1 LEHWDEFIWWIEV
14 VVPKNV
20 ITLWA
25 LLLSVTVSDSNEV
38 QNVVLAVRNHLVGDL
53 DEKACHSLVSV
64 VVSGDG
70 VNHLDAVHQS
80 WENFLDSLWVSRLKR
95 FNELFESL
103 EVLDV
108 IFSLVQGLSDSEL
121 NTSPL

>member
-1 LEHWDEFIWWIEV
+1 MEHWDEFIWWIEV

-25 LLLSVTVSDSNEV
+25 LLPSVTVSDSNEV
-38 QNVVLAVRNHLVGDL
+38 QNVVLAVSNHLVGDL

-70 VNHLDAVHQS
+70 VDHLDAVHQS
-80 WENFLDSLWVSRLKR
+80 WENFLDTLWVARLKR
-95 FNELFESL
+95 LDELL
-103 EVLDV
+103 K
-108 IFSLVQGLSDSEL
+108 GL
-121 NTSPL
+121 